1 MAHVL
6 PYAVRASA
14 AGVEDSVE
22 TSRRVGDLE
31 HAEHVVAGAVG
42 VPDGGSHGLD
52 GGSHAVGAV
61 IHVVAA
67 GEKHVVGGATYV
79 EYVGRH
85 GWEAGVGQHGAAA
98 QKYDFVPGAAICAAA
113 VEAATYEG
121 GDEETGA
128 VLNGVTKDGIGG
140 PDEESVVGSVA
151 SGSFVTV
158 QSEKAS
164 PTAYGQGV

>member
-6 PYAVRASA
+6 PYVVRASA
-14 AGVEDSVE
+14 EAEDFVE

-31 HAEHVVAGAVG
+31 HAEHAVAGAVG
-42 VPDGGSHGLD
+42 APDEGSHGLD
-52 GGSHAVGAV
+52 GGSHAVGAA

-85 GWEAGVGQHGAAA
+85 GWEAGAGQHGAAA
-98 QKYDFVPGAAICAAA
+98 QKCDFVPSAAICAAV
-113 VEAATYEG
+113 VEAATYGG
-121 GDEETGA
+121 GDEETGG
-128 VLNGVTKDGIGG
+128 VLNGVTEDGVGG
-140 PDEESVVGSVA
+140 PGEGSVAGSVA
-151 SGSFVTV
+151 SEPFVV
-158 QSEKAS
+158 VRSEKAS